1 MWRLNVDM
9 FLLSWQN
16 IGLKTRLKTKL
27 KIGVVLE
34 NDKFRAIKSKGNILL
49 QSALSFT
56 VVEE

>member
-9 FLLSWQN
+9 LLLSWQN
-16 IGLKTRLKTKL
+16 IGLKTKL